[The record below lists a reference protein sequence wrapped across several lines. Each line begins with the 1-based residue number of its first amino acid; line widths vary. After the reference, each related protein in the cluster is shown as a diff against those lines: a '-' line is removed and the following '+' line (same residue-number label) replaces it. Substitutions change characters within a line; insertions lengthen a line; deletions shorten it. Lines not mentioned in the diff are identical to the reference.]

1 MRKLKSNF
9 VNMVLV
15 LTGITFFAAVA
26 VTSVYSITKEAIT
39 NTQGSKQQEA
49 IRSVLPLYDHVD
61 SKPIVMNDGVETMK
75 VFKAYDKTNAFVGA
89 AVESSSNN
97 GYNGHIDVMVG
108 FDKNGVIIN
117 YAVLNQNETPGL
129 GAEMLNWFK
138 TKNRNQSI
146 VGKNPATANLTVSND
161 GGEVDAITG
170 ATISSRAFLF
180 AVRNAYFAFVT
191 HLEVP
196 APIEKVDSIQPS
208 STDTTSGV
216 DKSIMK
222 GDKQ

>member
-1 MRKLKSNF
+1 MKKLKSNF

-15 LTGITFFAAVA
+15 LTGITFFAAIA
-26 VTSVYSITKEAIT
+26 VTSVYSLTKDSIINAKD
-39 NTQGSKQQEA
+39 SKQQEA
-49 IRSVLPLYDHVD
+49 IRAVLPAYDHVD
-61 SKPIVMNDGVETMK
+61 SKPIVMNDGVETVK
-75 VFKAYDKTNAFVGA
+75 VYKAYDKTNVFVGT

-108 FDKNGVIIN
+108 FDKTGIIVN
-117 YAVLNQNETPGL
+117 YVVLSQNETPGL

-138 TKNRNQSI
+138 TKKKNQNI
-146 VGKNPATANLTVSND
+146 IGKDPATANLTVNND
-161 GGEVDAITG
+161 GGDVDAITC

-180 AVRNAYFAFVT
+180 AVRNAYFAFVSHMGT
-191 HLEVP
+191 PEQK
-196 APIEKVDSIQPS
+196 EKVDSVQS
-208 STDTTSGV
+208 VSTDTTSQV